1 MLKIVLKEKKIAY
14 ELVHIFIGNG
24 KAYGLH
30 GECHFYDF
38 SLGLLHADF
47 YYTQ

>member
-1 MLKIVLKEKKIAY
+1 MLKIVLKEKIAY
-14 ELVHIFIGNG
+14 ELVHILIGNG

-30 GECHFYDF
+30 GECHSHNF

-47 YYTQ
+47 YNTQ